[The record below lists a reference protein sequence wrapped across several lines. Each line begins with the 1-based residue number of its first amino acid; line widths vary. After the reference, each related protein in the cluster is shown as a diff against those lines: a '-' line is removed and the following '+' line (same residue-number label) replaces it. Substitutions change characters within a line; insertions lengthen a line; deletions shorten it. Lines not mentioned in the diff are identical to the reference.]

1 MNSNLLINGLKWSI
15 LEKFSVVFIQILLEV
30 ILARLLLP
38 TDYGILGM
46 IMIVVAFANVFV
58 DGGIS
63 SALIHYKD
71 RKEADYAVVFYSSIC
86 IGILSYL
93 IIYFGAPYLSNYYNI
108 NVTLPVRIIGLS
120 VLFNSFGIIYRAKLS
135 INMDFKK
142 QTLYSIISILVS
154 GILAVYLAAENYGVW
169 ALVIQLVV
177 YSMLLNFFLFL
188 NDRFFPKPK
197 FNKYALNRIFGF
209 GSKIF
214 IASILH
220 SVYLNAFPLLL
231 GRFYNA
237 SVVGLYTKSNQ
248 VTTFPAGLFTSTI
261 QRVVFP
267 YLVEFQHDKSKV
279 YQFNLKFLKI
289 YSLLAFPVIAWIIF
303 YAQPII
309 LFIFSVRWE
318 SMVMPFRFLLAAC
331 AFFPII
337 IMNMNVF
344 QVIGKVN
351 IYMYTEIIT
360 KVFGII
366 IVLSCYKFGFF
377 YVCLGILLQFLLQF
391 VITAI
396 MTGWILQAS
405 TFQQLFRIGTIA
417 LLNSGIFLLAWVINQ
432 QFNGQIQIIW
442 VMLCLTILYGIIVKI
457 FFVKDLSVIITFIKS
472 KFDRK

>member
-1 MNSNLLINGLKWSI
+1 MNSNLLFNGLKWSV
-15 LEKFSVVFIQILLEV
+15 LEKFSVVFIQILLEI

-38 TDYGILGM
+38 NDYGILGM

-71 RKEADYAVVFYSSIC
+71 RTEADYAVVFYSSIC

-93 IIYFGAPYLSNYYNI
+93 IIYFGAPYLSNYYKI
-108 NVTLPVRIIGLS
+108 DVTLPVRIIGLS

-142 QTLYSIISILVS
+142 QTIYSLISILFS
-154 GILAVYLAAENYGVW
+154 GILAVYLATENYGVW

-177 YSMLLNFFLFL
+177 YSLLLNFFLFF

-197 FNKYALNRIFGF
+197 FNKYAFNRIFGF

-214 IASILH
+214 VASILH
-220 SVYLNAFPLLL
+220 SVYLNAFPLIL

-237 SVVGLYTKSNQ
+237 NVVGLYTKSNQ

-261 QRVVFP
+261 QRVLFP
-267 YLVEFQHDKSKV
+267 YLVEFQHDRSKV

-289 YSLLAFPVIAWIIF
+289 YSLLAFPIIVWIIF
-303 YAQPII
+303 YAHPII
-309 LFIFSVRWE
+309 VFIFSERWE
-318 SMVMPFRFLLAAC
+318 AMVMPFRFLLAAC

-337 IMNMNVF
+337 IMNMNIF

-351 IYMYTEIIT
+351 IYMFTEIIT
-360 KVFGII
+360 KVFGIL
-366 IVLSCYKFGFF
+366 IVISFYKFGFL
-377 YVCLGILLQFLLQF
+377 YVCIGILLQFLLQF
-391 VITAI
+391 VITAL
-396 MTGWILQAS
+396 MTSWILKAPI
-405 TFQQLFRIGTIA
+405 FEQLLEISKIA
-417 LLNSGIFLLAWVINQ
+417 ILSSGIFLSAWFAKH
-432 QFNGQIQIIW
+432 QFAGDIQIFIL
-442 VMLCLTILYGIIVKI
+442 MLFHTILYGVIVKV
-457 FFVKDLSVIITFIKS
+457 FFRNDLSFILTFIKS
-472 KFDRK
+472 KLGRK